1 MGARALEFAILTA
14 GRSGEV
20 LGARWAEIDMAAS
33 VWTVPA
39 DRMKA
44 GKEHRVPLTGPALT
58 LLARLHE
65 VRLSTSLEAYVF
77 ASAAPNR
84 PMSSM
89 AMTMVLRRMDRA
101 ELTVHGFR
109 STFRDWAA
117 EETTAPRE
125 VAEAA
130 LAHTLADKVEAAYRR
145 SDLFEKRVSLMSSWA
160 AFCGATWTSNQ

>member
-65 VRLSTSLEAYVF
+65 VRLSTSFAAYVF
-77 ASAAPNR
+77 ASAAPYR
-84 PMSSM
+84 PMSNMVMS
-89 AMTMVLRRMDRA
+89 MVLRRMDRA

-130 LAHTLADKVEAAYRR
+130 LAHTLADKVEAAYRG
-145 SDLFEKRVSLMSSWA
+145 SDLFEKTGESHVALGGVLRSYV
-160 AFCGATWTSNQ
+160 TSNH